1 MSEPSTPLMRQYS
14 AIKKEHPNALL
25 FFRLG
30 DFYEL
35 FFDDAILAA
44 RELQITLTSRNKEKG
59 VNIPMCGVPYH
70 AAEGYIAKLIRRG
83 FKVAVCEQVED
94 PRLATKLVRREVTR
108 VVTPGTAADSSLN
121 AEENNFLAA
130 VATVGDRVG
139 FAALDLSTGEFRAT
153 EFAGESAGRR
163 IQEELE
169 QLRPKEMLYGS
180 SAPLLEHASSTQL
193 GSFATLNGRDTP
205 HSTGTAPVARISGFG
220 WAETPLDDWIF
231 APDHAIPLVE
241 NHFGVLSLE
250 GFGLAGKQAAAS
262 AAGAILYYIRST
274 QRGTLD
280 HVDRIGFY
288 ERQNCLVLDAV
299 TVRNLELI
307 EPLFAGTDA
316 GVTLIRCLDATITPM
331 GKRLLRM
338 WMLRPSLDRTEIEA
352 RLDAVDVQVKDIV
365 GREELRRSLDGILDL
380 ERLLSRVTLETA
392 NPRDVLALGASLGK
406 LPKVRG
412 VLAGLLAPR
421 LAMLHAAIDELGDLR
436 GKIESMLAPEPPLTL
451 NDGGVIAAGIDKDL
465 DELRDLSHNS
475 KQYLAQVE
483 TRERERTGIGSLKV
497 KFNSIFGYY
506 IEISKANLHHAP
518 TDYERKQTLVNAERF
533 TTPELK
539 EYESKIL
546 DAQEK
551 IVEIERR
558 LFAELRSAI
567 AAEAKR
573 IRQTA
578 LALAEVDVLGSL
590 AHIAALRNYCRPK
603 FEADNSD
610 QTADLEIVEGR
621 HPVIELQEMTIGN
634 DRFVP
639 NDLFLNSKTHNI
651 VVLTGPNMGGKS
663 TYLRQ
668 AALIVIMAQMGSFVP
683 ARSVR
688 MGIVDRVFTRI
699 GASDNVARGRSTFM
713 VEMTETAAI
722 LHTATPRS
730 LILLDEVGRGT
741 STYDGLAIAWAA
753 VEYLHARVRAKTLF
767 ATHYFELT
775 ELAEQLSGVKNYH
788 VSVKETGGSV
798 VFLRRVEPGAADR
811 SYGIEVA
818 KLAGLP
824 NEVVVRAREVL
835 AEHESSEHRLSGH
848 LTPGSAPE
856 RPAQLTIFTPLSQP
870 VLEKLREADL
880 DRMTPL
886 EALNLLAELKKAD
899 WQKRWQRRTQLIHAS
914 GQLLIVGFD
923 GTEMSP
929 RLASLLAKIAPAG
942 VILFARN
949 IKGVEQTHTL
959 LRECQKCVA
968 MPLFTCVD
976 LEGGTVDRFRNVLG
990 TAPSPAEV
998 FATGSRALYRKH
1010 GRVIGENCRAL
1021 GFNVDFAPVLDLA
1034 FAASRSVMSSR
1045 AVSDDPKQV
1054 VVYAREFLQGLRDA
1068 GVLGCGKHFPWA
1080 G

>member
-1 MSEPSTPLMRQYS
+1 MSDPSTPLMRQYA

-35 FFDDAILAA
+35 FFDDAVLAA

-59 VNIPMCGVPYH
+59 VDIPMCGVPYH
-70 AAEGYIAKLIRRG
+70 AADGYIAKLIRRG

-94 PRLATKLVRREVTR
+94 PRLAKKLVRREVTR

-121 AEENNFLAA
+121 PEDNNFLAA
-130 VATVGDRVG
+130 VANVEDRVG

-153 EFAGESAGRR
+153 EFAGEPAGRR

-169 QLRPKEMLYGS
+169 QLRPKELLYGS
-180 SAPLLEHASSTQL
+180 SAPLFERRVGGEMGAPGSLLQPRGSAPTSAS
-193 GSFATLNGRDTP
+193 
-205 HSTGTAPVARISGFG
+205 IG
-220 WAETPLDDWIF
+220 WTETPLDDWIF
-231 APDHAIPLVE
+231 APDHAIPLLE

-250 GFGLAGKQAAAS
+250 GFGLAGKPAAAS
-262 AAGAILYYIRST
+262 AAGAILYYILST

-280 HVDRIGFY
+280 HIDRIGFY
-288 ERQNCLVLDAV
+288 ERQKCLVLDAV

-316 GVTLIRCLDATITPM
+316 GVTLFRCLDATVTPM
-331 GKRLLRM
+331 GKRLLRAG
-338 WMLRPSLDRTEIEA
+338 MLRPSIDVSEIEA
-352 RLDAVDVQVKDIV
+352 RLESVATLVKDIV
-365 GREELRRSLDGILDL
+365 RREELRRTLDGILDL

-392 NPRDVLALGASLGK
+392 NPRDVLALSASLARV
-406 LPKVRG
+406 PKVRAT
-412 VLAGLLAPR
+412 LAGLSPTRIGA
-421 LAMLHAAIDELGDLR
+421 LHGLLDELADLR
-436 GKIESMLAPEPPLTL
+436 DRIDRTLVPEPPLTL
-451 NDGGVIAAGIDKDL
+451 SDGGVIAPSIDKDL
-465 DELRDLSHNS
+465 DELRDLSRNS
-475 KQYLAQVE
+475 KQYLTQVE
-483 TRERERTGIGSLKV
+483 QRERERTGIGSLKV

-518 TDYERKQTLVNAERF
+518 NDYERKQTLVNAERF

-558 LFAELRSAI
+558 LFADLRSAI

-578 LALAEVDVLGSL
+578 LALAEVDVLACL

-603 FEADNSD
+603 FEENAKESG
-610 QTADLEIVEGR
+610 DLEIIEGR
-621 HPVIELQEMTIGN
+621 HPVIEQQELAYGS

-639 NDLFLNSKTHNI
+639 NDLFLNSSTHNI
-651 VVLTGPNMGGKS
+651 IVLTGPNMGGKS

-683 ARSVR
+683 ARSAR
-688 MGIVDRVFTRI
+688 LGIVDRVFTRI
-699 GASDNVARGRSTFM
+699 GASDNLARGRSTFM

-753 VEYLHARVRAKTLF
+753 VEYLHADVHAKTLF

-788 VSVKETGGSV
+788 VSVKEAGGSV
-798 VFLRRVEPGAADR
+798 VFLRKVEPGAADR

-824 NEVVVRAREVL
+824 SEVVVRAREVL
-835 AEHESSEHRLSGH
+835 AEHESSERRLTGH
-848 LTPGSAPE
+848 LTPGAEPE

-870 VLEKLREADL
+870 VLEKLREVDL
-880 DRMTPL
+880 NRLTPL
-886 EALNLLAELKKAD
+886 EALNLLAELKKE
-899 WQKRWQRRTQLIHAS
+899 I
-914 GQLLIVGFD
+914 
-923 GTEMSP
+923 
-929 RLASLLAKIAPAG
+929 
-942 VILFARN
+942 
-949 IKGVEQTHTL
+949 
-959 LRECQKCVA
+959 
-968 MPLFTCVD
+968 
-976 LEGGTVDRFRNVLG
+976 
-990 TAPSPAEV
+990 
-998 FATGSRALYRKH
+998 
-1010 GRVIGENCRAL
+1010 
-1021 GFNVDFAPVLDLA
+1021 
-1034 FAASRSVMSSR
+1034 
-1045 AVSDDPKQV
+1045 
-1054 VVYAREFLQGLRDA
+1054 
-1068 GVLGCGKHFPWA
+1068 
-1080 G
+1080 